1 MNNRECEHCKPVVIY
16 ESERFKLEMTKRGK
30 IWELYGDTTHYQAV
44 EEYNKAKLEGHEA
57 NQPGRLPSSDDRG

>member
-1 MNNRECEHCKPVVIY
+1 MLTGNCEHCKEKVIY

-44 EEYNKAKLEGHEA
+44 EEYHKASVEKPESNE
-57 NQPGRLPSSDDRG
+57 PG